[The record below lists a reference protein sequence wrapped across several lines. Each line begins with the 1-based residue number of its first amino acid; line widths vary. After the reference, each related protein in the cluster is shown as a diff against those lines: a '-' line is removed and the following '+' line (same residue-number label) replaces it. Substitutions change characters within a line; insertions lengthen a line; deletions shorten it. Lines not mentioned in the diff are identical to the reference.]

1 MYFQIKASRD
11 MYKAVMKQMITF
23 LEKTH
28 RSLDILST
36 RLNNQTRTITPTR
49 TRSEY
54 QVSTISSSPQL
65 DTLDETTVNST
76 TNLDYATF
84 RDFTW

>member
-1 MYFQIKASRD
+1 

-36 RLNNQTRTITPTR
+36 RLNETRTVSR
-49 TRSEY
+49 SRSEH
-54 QVSTISSSPQL
+54 QVSAISSTQL
-65 DTLDETTVNST
+65 DTLEETTVKST
-76 TNLDYATF
+76 SNADYSTF

>member
-1 MYFQIKASRD
+1 
-11 MYKAVMKQMITF
+11 MYKAVMKQMITY

-28 RSLDILST
+28 KSLDTLST
-36 RLNNQTRTITPTR
+36 RLNNQTTRTTPTR

-54 QVSTISSSPQL
+54 QVSTISTSSQL

-76 TNLDYATF
+76 LDYSTF
-84 RDFTW
+84 KDFTW